1 MKNNFSFSKLTIA
14 LIVLFISLSATVSA
28 QTPPEPYRESLLNG
42 LKVLTWYEPNNPKV
56 YVKLRIH
63 SGAAFDPV
71 GEAGTMALLS
81 DVFFPEDELKTF
93 FVDELE
99 GELSV
104 SIDQDSITISASGN
118 ASEYDRIISVLQSA
132 ILSTQITDENVNR
145 LRANRLK
152 AISEGANSPSKI
164 ADRMVLSR
172 LLGTFPYARSA
183 NGEIESLPKIDR
195 IDLQFARERLLKADN
210 ATVTIVGGVPD
221 SKMLRSLRQ
230 KLGSW
235 IKSDKPISQAFSQ
248 PDPPVAKTLI
258 FDTGANEN
266 AEIRLAVSG
275 VARSDNNYAAAM
287 ILSMIANE
295 RIRSSLS
302 ESANTKHI
310 AHVLPG
316 VFILSASVPNDKASQ
331 SIATAKQILNELATK
346 EPNTNEFEKAKSS
359 FLKFFSQQ
367 ISNTKTLAD
376 FYLDRDTFKIQAT
389 PQAALKAIEALKPSD
404 VQRVATRLF
413 GNSSFAIVAVG
424 NLSQLKDELSR
435 NGNAIEIFGEKPV
448 PQPTPKDDKKNP
460 TQTLVLKPVGK
471 P

>member
-1 MKNNFSFSKLTIA
+1 
-14 LIVLFISLSATVSA
+14 
-28 QTPPEPYRESLLNG
+28 
-42 LKVLTWYEPNNPKV
+42 
-56 YVKLRIH
+56 
-63 SGAAFDPV
+63 
-71 GEAGTMALLS
+71 
-81 DVFFPEDELKTF
+81 
-93 FVDELE
+93 
-99 GELSV
+99 
-104 SIDQDSITISASGN
+104 
-118 ASEYDRIISVLQSA
+118 
-132 ILSTQITDENVNR
+132 
-145 LRANRLK
+145 LK

-266 AEIRLAVSG
+266 AEIRLAVRG